1 MDEGVMELVWMEV
14 GQAGLTATTPQYLNQ
29 APRRSSGGLACR
41 PTGPAGGENALVR
54 RGVVGVTG
62 LEPVTSSL

>member
-1 MDEGVMELVWMEV
+1 MELVWMEV
-14 GQAGLTATTPQYLNQ
+14 GQAGLTATTPQHLNQ
-29 APRRSSGGLACR
+29 AQAVKRRPRMQAA
-41 PTGPAGGENALVR
+41 GPAGGENALVR

>member
-1 MDEGVMELVWMEV
+1 MGEGVMELVWMEV
-14 GQAGLTATTPQYLNQ
+14 GQAGLTATTPQHLNQ
-29 APRRSSGGLACR
+29 APGGQAAASMQL
-41 PTGPAGGENALVR
+41 TGPAGGENALVR